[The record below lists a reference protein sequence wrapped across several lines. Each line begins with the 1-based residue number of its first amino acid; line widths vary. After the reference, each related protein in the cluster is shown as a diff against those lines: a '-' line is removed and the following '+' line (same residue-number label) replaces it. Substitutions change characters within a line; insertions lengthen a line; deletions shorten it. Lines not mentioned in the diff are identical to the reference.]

1 MPASENGINSRAKC
15 FSTATK
21 RKLSSGILS
30 SDTVIHGG
38 KSPEKSKQSFWKNTT
53 QPEYLKLNVK
63 AEPHDSAV
71 PFDSPQFPRVVSG
84 MSKLKCRNQSP
95 DRKEIVGNKKPKI
108 EKVVKEEIVAGSE
121 AAEERKMEK
130 VSKKKLVIGYGAV
143 KTASHNQ
150 DLRLDCSPFPRKEGS
165 MSKTKSKNRSPDRQD
180 IVGNLKPKIEKV
192 TSVVAVVGSEASK
205 NLDIAQSSNYMRDR
219 IPGTSAAALKK
230 RKTEGFENVGIEIH
244 AASEVRKSDDVHT
257 NRRDVVAQAPSRTK
271 PQSANESGKAVRA
284 LIKCY
289 RKAFSSQYQGY
300 KILQEQC
307 FGLKVWKWER
317 NIVETGQVIA
327 LFLFV
332 LSRTPQNLNKPKRLG
347 APLCPRN
354 GFRSATSKEN
364 LLRSKGMV
372 HSHEYIRS
380 TKNSALGHLYVQV
393 KFYQL
398 LTFRWLIKSIC
409 SLTAF

>member
-1 MPASENGINSRAKC
+1 
-15 FSTATK
+15 
-21 RKLSSGILS
+21 
-30 SDTVIHGG
+30 
-38 KSPEKSKQSFWKNTT
+38 
-53 QPEYLKLNVK
+53 
-63 AEPHDSAV
+63 
-71 PFDSPQFPRVVSG
+71 